1 MPSGAAD
8 HRGVTVAATPTPGGR
23 AGASVPRQRRR
34 ARNAEPVPYDFRR
47 PIQLSREHARTL
59 QLGFD
64 GFARQATTVFTSSLR
79 TVCSVTLTGIE
90 QRTYAEYVDSLGQNT
105 YMTLF
110 SADPMPGVGMIEI
123 PLFAVFSCVDHMLG
137 GPGSETQPDRPLTEI
152 ESGVARGLVERLLSE
167 VRYYLAPVVPLEPT
181 ITGVEY
187 NPQFAQVAG
196 TADVMVVVSFDL
208 RIKERDHAMTICL
221 PFSGLVPH
229 LTSAN
234 RSGPMSDRERA
245 QRAVS
250 AELLQ
255 QQFTK
260 VPVQV
265 SVRFKPTTLGPDAI
279 SSLRPGDVLRLSHA
293 ASLPLDVTV
302 AGDIFAHATAGAR
315 GQRLA
320 ALIVETPKENA

>member
-1 MPSGAAD
+1 
-8 HRGVTVAATPTPGGR
+8 VTIAATPPH
-23 AGASVPRQRRR
+23 GARSTSSVPRQRRR
-34 ARNAEPVPYDFRR
+34 ARTVDPVPYDFRR

-79 TVCSVTLTGIE
+79 TVCSVTLNDIQ
-90 QRTYAEYVDSLGQNT
+90 QRTYAEYVDSLSQNT

-110 SADPMPGVGMIEI
+110 SAEPMPGVGMLEI
-123 PLFAVFSCVDHMLG
+123 PLFAIFSCVDHMLG
-137 GPGSETQPDRPLTEI
+137 GPGAQTQPERPLTEI
-152 ESGVARGLVERLLSE
+152 EGGVARGLVERLLSE
-167 VRYYLAPVVPLEPT
+167 MRYYLAPIVELEPT
-181 ITGVEY
+181 INGVEY

-196 TADVMVVVSFDL
+196 TADVMVVVTFDL
-208 RIKERDHAMTICL
+208 RINERDHAMSICL
-221 PFSGLVPH
+221 PFGGLLPY

-234 RSGPMSDRERA
+234 QSGPVSDRERV

-250 AELLQ
+250 AQLLE
-255 QQFTK
+255 QQFSK

-265 SVRFKPTTLGPDAI
+265 SVRFRSTKLSPDAI
-279 SSLRPGDVLRLSHA
+279 SSLQPGDVLRLSHA

-302 AGDIFAHATAGAR
+302 AGNTFAQATAGAR

-320 ALIVETPKENA
+320 ALIVDTPKENA

>member
-1 MPSGAAD
+1 M
-8 HRGVTVAATPTPGGR
+8 TLAATPTPGLR
-23 AGASVPRQRRR
+23 TGASAPRQRRR
-34 ARNAEPVPYDFRR
+34 ARTVDPVPYDFRR

-79 TVCSVTLTGIE
+79 TVCSVTLSNIE
-90 QRTYAEYVDSLGQNT
+90 QRTYAEYVDSLGQST
-105 YMTLF
+105 YMTMF
-110 SADPMPGVGMIEI
+110 SADPMPGVGMIEV
-123 PLFAVFSCVDHMLG
+123 PLFAIFSCVDHMLG
-137 GPGSETQPDRPLTEI
+137 GPGSDTQPDRPLTEI
-152 ESGVARGLVERLLSE
+152 ESGVATGLVERLLSE
-167 VRYYLAPVVPLEPT
+167 MRYYLAPVVPLEPT

-196 TADVMVVVSFDL
+196 TADVMVVVTFDL
-208 RIKERDHAMTICL
+208 RINERPHRMTVCL

-234 RSGPMSDRERA
+234 QSGPMSDRERM
-245 QRAVS
+245 QRATS
-250 AELLQ
+250 AQLLQ
-255 QQFTK
+255 QQFEK

-265 SVRFKPTTLGPDAI
+265 SVRFRPTKLGPDAI
-279 SSLRPGDVLRLSHA
+279 SSLQPGDVLRLSHS

-302 AGDIFAHATAGAR
+302 AGDVFAQATAGAR

-320 ALIVETPKENA
+320 ALIVDTPKENA

>member
-1 MPSGAAD
+1 VLLRAAD
-8 HRGVTVAATPTPGGR
+8 SPGVTLAATPTPGLR
-23 AGASVPRQRRR
+23 TGASASRQRRR
-34 ARNAEPVPYDFRR
+34 PRAVEPVPYDFRR

-79 TVCSVTLTGIE
+79 TVCSVTLSNIE
-90 QRTYAEYVDSLGQNT
+90 QRTYAEYVDSLGQST
-105 YMTLF
+105 YMTMF
-110 SADPMPGVGMIEI
+110 SADPMPGVGMIEV
-123 PLFAVFSCVDHMLG
+123 PLFAIFSCVDHMLG
-137 GPGSETQPDRPLTEI
+137 GPGSDTQPDRPLTEI
-152 ESGVARGLVERLLSE
+152 ESGVAHGLVERLLSE

-196 TADVMVVVSFDL
+196 TADVMVVVTFDL
-208 RIKERDHAMTICL
+208 RINERAHRMTICL

-234 RSGPMSDRERA
+234 QAGPMSDRERM
-245 QRAVS
+245 QRATS
-250 AELLQ
+250 AQLLQ
-255 QQFTK
+255 QQFEK

-265 SVRFKPTTLGPDAI
+265 SVRFRTTKLGPDALG
-279 SSLRPGDVLRLSHA
+279 SLQPGDVVRLAHP

-302 AGDIFAHATAGAR
+302 AGDVFAQATAGAR

-320 ALIVETPKENA
+320 ALIVDTPKENA

>member
-1 MPSGAAD
+1 M
-8 HRGVTVAATPTPGGR
+8 TLAATPSPGSRASLPGG
-23 AGASVPRQRRR
+23 ATPRQRRR
-34 ARNAEPVPYDFRR
+34 REHAEPVPYDFRR
-47 PIQLSREHARTL
+47 PIQLSREHSRTL

-79 TVCSVTLTGIE
+79 TVCSVTLNEIQ
-90 QRTYAEYVDSLGQNT
+90 QRTYAEYVDSLGSST

-110 SADPMPGVGMIEI
+110 SADPMPGVGMIEL
-123 PLFAVFSCVDHMLG
+123 PLFAIFSCVDHMLG
-137 GPGSETQPDRPLTEI
+137 GPGSDTQPERPLTEI

-167 VRYYLAPVVPLEPT
+167 MRYYLAPVVPLEPT

-196 TADVMVVVSFDL
+196 TADVMVVVTFDL
-208 RIKERDHAMTICL
+208 RINERDHRMTICL

-229 LTSAN
+229 LTSA
-234 RSGPMSDRERA
+234 SSAGPMSDRERT
-245 QRAVS
+245 QRAMS
-250 AELLQ
+250 AQLLQ
-255 QQFTK
+255 QQFEK

-265 SVRFKPTTLGPDAI
+265 SVRFAPTKLSPGAI
-279 SSLRPGDVLRLSHA
+279 SALKPGDVVRLSHA

-302 AGDIFAHATAGAR
+302 AGDTFAHATAGAR

-320 ALIVETPKENA
+320 ALIVDTPKENA

>member
-1 MPSGAAD
+1 MRPRVAD
-8 HRGVTVAATPTPGGR
+8 HRDVTVAATPSPGSRTSGP
-23 AGASVPRQRRR
+23 VPRQRRR
-34 ARNAEPVPYDFRR
+34 ARTVEPVPYDFRR

-64 GFARQATTVFTSSLR
+64 GFARQATTVVTSSLR
-79 TVCSVTLTGIE
+79 TVCSVTLANIE
-90 QRTYAEYVDSLGQNT
+90 QRTYAEYVDSLGQST
-105 YMTLF
+105 YMTMF
-110 SADPMPGVGMIEI
+110 SADPMPGVGMIEM

-137 GPGSETQPDRPLTEI
+137 GPGADVQPDRPLTEI

-167 VRYYLAPVVPLEPT
+167 MRYYLAPVVPLEPT

-196 TADVMVVVSFDL
+196 TADVMVVVTFDL
-208 RIKERDHAMTICL
+208 RIKERDHRMSVCL

-229 LTSAN
+229 LTSVNQA
-234 RSGPMSDRERA
+234 GPMSDRERA
-245 QRAVS
+245 QRAMS
-250 AELLQ
+250 AQLLQ
-255 QQFTK
+255 QQFAK

-265 SVRFKPTTLGPDAI
+265 SVRFKPTKLGPDAL
-279 SSLRPGDVLRLSHA
+279 SALRPGDVVRLSHR

-302 AGDIFAHATAGAR
+302 AGDTFAHATAGAR

-320 ALIVETPKENA
+320 ALIVDTPKENA

>member
-1 MPSGAAD
+1 
-8 HRGVTVAATPTPGGR
+8 
-23 AGASVPRQRRR
+23 VPRQRRR
-34 ARNAEPVPYDFRR
+34 RTVEPVAYDFRR

-79 TVCSVTLTGIE
+79 TVCSVTLSDIQ
-90 QRTYAEYVDSLGQNT
+90 QRTYAEYVDSLSQNT
-105 YMTLF
+105 YMSLF
-110 SADPMPGVGMIEI
+110 SAEPMPGVGMLEI

-137 GPGSETQPDRPLTEI
+137 GPGADTQPERPLTEI
-152 ESGVARGLVERLLSE
+152 ESGVARGLVERLLAE
-167 VRYYLAPVVPLEPT
+167 MRYYMAPVVELEPT

-208 RIKERDHAMTICL
+208 RINERDHVMTICL
-221 PFSGLVPH
+221 PFSGLLPH
-229 LTSAN
+229 LASVHQ
-234 RSGPMSDRERA
+234 SGPVSDRERVQRELSA
-245 QRAVS
+245 Q
-250 AELLQ
+250 LLE
-255 QQFTK
+255 QQFSR

-265 SVRFKPTTLGPDAI
+265 SVRFRPTLLPPDAL

-293 ASLPLDVTV
+293 ASAPLDVTV
-302 AGDIFAHATAGAR
+302 AGNTFAQATAGAR

-320 ALIVETPKENA
+320 ALIVDTPKETA